1 MHDFDNF
8 SRSCWRFAKICFQ
21 LYEAFLKIRRS
32 ITSNIENFTRSFWRS
47 PRIAFAGVPLK
58 SRDPRLSTSPRTL
71 EHRENG
77 EILKKVRWSTVNIK
91 RSCLQGV
98 VFEGDQ
104 TSFWQLLGEFSGVQ
118 LEDFAT
124 LRRGFEDLGDYLGN
138 FTRRIWRSAW
148 RDWQLCEENLKNC
161 QKSRQLYEGSLE
173 KPALK
178 YREGWHWSQDLPP
191 WAREGG
197 CPPRGGGPDFR

>member
-1 MHDFDNF
+1 MLQIIWLFIENLKNLLFGLATLRGEFRRSSQDIDDFM
-8 SRSCWRFAKICFQ
+8 RSFWRFAKMCFQ
-21 LYEAFLKIRRS
+21 LYEAFLKIRGS
-32 ITSNIENFTRSFWRS
+32 ETSFFDNFTRSFRRS
-47 PRIAFAGVPLK
+47 PKIAFAGVPWK

-71 EHRENG
+71 EHRENE

-104 TSFWQLLGEFSGVQ
+104 ASFWQLLGEFSGVQ

-124 LRRGFEDLGDYLGN
+124 LRGGFGDLGDSLGN

-148 RDWQLCEENLKNC
+148 RDWQLCEENLENC
-161 QKSRQLYEGSLE
+161 
-173 KPALK
+173 
-178 YREGWHWSQDLPP
+178 
-191 WAREGG
+191 
-197 CPPRGGGPDFR
+197 